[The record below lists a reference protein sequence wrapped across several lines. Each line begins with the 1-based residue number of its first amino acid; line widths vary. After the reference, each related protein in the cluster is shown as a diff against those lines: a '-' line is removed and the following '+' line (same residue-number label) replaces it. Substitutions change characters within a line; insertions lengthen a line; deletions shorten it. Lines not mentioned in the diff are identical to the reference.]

1 MLKEKVARAIKQLKK
16 GKTEYFDEIYDLTR
30 ASVYYVIRGILKD
43 SYLVEDAMQET
54 YVAFLNSIAKIDDEQ
69 NPLSYLL
76 QIAKNKA
83 LDEAR
88 RKTRAAGANI
98 DDVEIATSDV
108 TVSDLPLLEHARQN
122 LSDDEFRILE
132 LTTIYGYRRVE
143 VAKML
148 GEPISTINWKY
159 NKIIKKVKTFYGE
172 EETEVSTTLSGV
184 MVFGDQKFDV
194 TGKKEIETEG
204 NEKET
209 SIEFTTYSNT
219 NPRNFVK
226 IKQSVEVENGA
237 QEVEYEYE
245 IYENGEK
252 AREFKL
258 EIEDENGKT
267 EVSFKMEIENVPE
280 ETEYKII
287 KGDVDGKFK
296 IKYEKGKEKGFITV
310 ESVEGGYK
318 LTYNNGYSEVI

>member
-1 MLKEKVARAIKQLKK
+1 MKKKIISIVCALALIGTMTAALTACDVKGGGNAAKVKVNANDVYALSALTGAEYLDQTESGATGAAETTRPGVITDADVSGIKDCLNMFDDVISGGGITQTVEKNEDVEGLYKDYPFVMTVTVGNTGITAKMYYKEVNTV
-16 GKTEYFDEIYDLTR
+16 TETE
-30 ASVYYVIRGILKD
+30 
-43 SYLVEDAMQET
+43 
-54 YVAFLNSIAKIDDEQ
+54 IDD
-69 NPLSYLL
+69 
-76 QIAKNKA
+76 
-83 LDEAR
+83 
-88 RKTRAAGANI
+88 
-98 DDVEIATSDV
+98 
-108 TVSDLPLLEHARQN
+108 
-122 LSDDEFRILE
+122 
-132 LTTIYGYRRVE
+132 
-143 VAKML
+143 
-148 GEPISTINWKY
+148 
-159 NKIIKKVKTFYGE
+159 GE

-209 SIEFTTYSNT
+209 SIEFTTKSKA
-219 NPRNFVK
+219 NPLNYVK

-318 LTYNNGYSEVI
+318 LTYNNGYFEVI

>member
-1 MLKEKVARAIKQLKK
+1 MKKKIISIVCALALIGTMTAALTACDVKGGGGNAAKVKVNAKDVYALSALTGAEYLAQTESGATGAAETTRPGVITDADVSGIKDCLNMFDDILAGGGISQNVAENTDKDGEFKDYPFVMTVTVGNTGITAKMYYKEVNTV
-16 GKTEYFDEIYDLTR
+16 TETE
-30 ASVYYVIRGILKD
+30 
-43 SYLVEDAMQET
+43 
-54 YVAFLNSIAKIDDEQ
+54 IDD
-69 NPLSYLL
+69 
-76 QIAKNKA
+76 
-83 LDEAR
+83 
-88 RKTRAAGANI
+88 
-98 DDVEIATSDV
+98 
-108 TVSDLPLLEHARQN
+108 
-122 LSDDEFRILE
+122 
-132 LTTIYGYRRVE
+132 
-143 VAKML
+143 
-148 GEPISTINWKY
+148 
-159 NKIIKKVKTFYGE
+159 GE

-209 SIEFTTYSNT
+209 SIEFTTKSQT
-219 NPRNFVK
+219 NPLNYVK

-258 EIEDENGKT
+258 EVEDENGKT

-310 ESVEGGYK
+310 EAVEGGYK
-318 LTYNNGYSEVI
+318 LTYNNGYFEVI

>member
-1 MLKEKVARAIKQLKK
+1 MKKKIISIVCALALIGTMTAALTACDVKGGGGNAAKVKVNANDVYALSALTGAEYLAQTESGATGAAETTRPGVITDADVSGIKDCLNMFDDILSGGGISQNVAENTDKDGEFKDYPFVMTVTVGNTGITAKMYYKEVNTV
-16 GKTEYFDEIYDLTR
+16 TETE
-30 ASVYYVIRGILKD
+30 
-43 SYLVEDAMQET
+43 
-54 YVAFLNSIAKIDDEQ
+54 IDD
-69 NPLSYLL
+69 
-76 QIAKNKA
+76 
-83 LDEAR
+83 
-88 RKTRAAGANI
+88 
-98 DDVEIATSDV
+98 
-108 TVSDLPLLEHARQN
+108 
-122 LSDDEFRILE
+122 
-132 LTTIYGYRRVE
+132 
-143 VAKML
+143 
-148 GEPISTINWKY
+148 
-159 NKIIKKVKTFYGE
+159 GE

-204 NEKET
+204 DEKET
-209 SIEFTTYSNT
+209 SIEFTTRSQT
-219 NPRNFVK
+219 NRDNYVK

-310 ESVEGGYK
+310 EAVEGGYK

>member
-1 MLKEKVARAIKQLKK
+1 MKKKIISIVCALALVGTMTAALTACDVKGGGGNAAKVKVNANDVYALSALTGAEYLDQTESGATGAAETTRPGVITDADVSGIKDCLNMFDDVISGGGITQTVEKNEDVEGLYKDYPFVMTVTVGNTGITAKMYYKEVNTV
-16 GKTEYFDEIYDLTR
+16 TETE
-30 ASVYYVIRGILKD
+30 
-43 SYLVEDAMQET
+43 
-54 YVAFLNSIAKIDDEQ
+54 IDD
-69 NPLSYLL
+69 
-76 QIAKNKA
+76 
-83 LDEAR
+83 
-88 RKTRAAGANI
+88 G
-98 DDVEIATSDV
+98 V
-108 TVSDLPLLEHARQN
+108 
-122 LSDDEFRILE
+122 
-132 LTTIYGYRRVE
+132 
-143 VAKML
+143 
-148 GEPISTINWKY
+148 
-159 NKIIKKVKTFYGE
+159 

-184 MVFGDQKFDV
+184 MVFDGKEFEV
-194 TGKKEIETEG
+194 SGKKEIETEG

-209 SIEFTTYSNT
+209 SIEFTTKSRE
-219 NPRNFVK
+219 NPLNYVK

-310 ESVEGGYK
+310 EAVEGGYK

>member
-1 MLKEKVARAIKQLKK
+1 MKKKIISIVCALALIGTMTAALTACDVKGGGGNAAKVKVNANDVYALSALTGAEYLAQTESGATGAAETTRPGVITDADVSGIKDCLNMFDDILAGGGISQNVAENTDKDGEFKDYPFVMTVTVGNTGITAKMYYKEVNTV
-16 GKTEYFDEIYDLTR
+16 TETE
-30 ASVYYVIRGILKD
+30 
-43 SYLVEDAMQET
+43 
-54 YVAFLNSIAKIDDEQ
+54 IDD
-69 NPLSYLL
+69 
-76 QIAKNKA
+76 
-83 LDEAR
+83 
-88 RKTRAAGANI
+88 
-98 DDVEIATSDV
+98 
-108 TVSDLPLLEHARQN
+108 
-122 LSDDEFRILE
+122 
-132 LTTIYGYRRVE
+132 
-143 VAKML
+143 
-148 GEPISTINWKY
+148 
-159 NKIIKKVKTFYGE
+159 GE

-209 SIEFTTYSNT
+209 SIEFTTRSKA
-219 NPRNFVK
+219 NPLNYVK

-258 EIEDENGKT
+258 EVEDENGKT

-310 ESVEGGYK
+310 EAVEGGYK

>member
-1 MLKEKVARAIKQLKK
+1 MKKKIISIVCALALIGTMTAALTACDVKGGGGNAEKVKVNANDVYALSALTGAEYLGQTESGATGAAETTRPGVITDADVSGIKDCLNMFDDIISGGGITQTVEKNEDVEGLYKDYPFVMTVTVGNTGITAK
-16 GKTEYFDEIYDLTR
+16 MYYKEVNTVTETE
-30 ASVYYVIRGILKD
+30 
-43 SYLVEDAMQET
+43 
-54 YVAFLNSIAKIDDEQ
+54 IDD
-69 NPLSYLL
+69 
-76 QIAKNKA
+76 
-83 LDEAR
+83 
-88 RKTRAAGANI
+88 
-98 DDVEIATSDV
+98 
-108 TVSDLPLLEHARQN
+108 
-122 LSDDEFRILE
+122 
-132 LTTIYGYRRVE
+132 
-143 VAKML
+143 
-148 GEPISTINWKY
+148 
-159 NKIIKKVKTFYGE
+159 GE

-184 MVFGDQKFDV
+184 MVFDDKEFEV
-194 TGKKEIETEG
+194 RGKKEIETEG

-209 SIEFTTYSNT
+209 SIEFTTKSKA
-219 NPRNFVK
+219 NPLNYVK

-310 ESVEGGYK
+310 EAVEGGYK
-318 LTYNNGYSEVI
+318 LTYNNGYFEVI

>member
-1 MLKEKVARAIKQLKK
+1 MKKKIISIVCALALIGTMTAALTACDVKGGGGNAEKVKVDANDVYALSALTGAEYLDQTESGATGAAETTRPGVITDADVSGIKDCLNMFDDVISGGGITQTVEKNEDVEGLYKDYPFVMTVTVGNTGITAK
-16 GKTEYFDEIYDLTR
+16 MYYKEVNTVTETE
-30 ASVYYVIRGILKD
+30 
-43 SYLVEDAMQET
+43 
-54 YVAFLNSIAKIDDEQ
+54 IDD
-69 NPLSYLL
+69 
-76 QIAKNKA
+76 
-83 LDEAR
+83 
-88 RKTRAAGANI
+88 
-98 DDVEIATSDV
+98 
-108 TVSDLPLLEHARQN
+108 
-122 LSDDEFRILE
+122 
-132 LTTIYGYRRVE
+132 
-143 VAKML
+143 
-148 GEPISTINWKY
+148 
-159 NKIIKKVKTFYGE
+159 GE

-184 MVFGDQKFDV
+184 MVFDGKEFEV
-194 TGKKEIETEG
+194 SGKKEIETEG

-209 SIEFTTYSNT
+209 SIEFTTKSKA
-219 NPRNFVK
+219 NPLNYVK

-237 QEVEYEYE
+237 QEIEYEYE

-258 EIEDENGKT
+258 EVEDDNGKT

-310 ESVEGGYK
+310 EAVEGGYK

>member
-1 MLKEKVARAIKQLKK
+1 MKKKIISIVCALALIGTMTAALTACDVKGGGNAAKVKVNANDVYALSALTGAEYLAQTESGATGAAETTRPGVITDADVSGIKDCLNMFDDILAGGGISQNVAENTDKDGEFKDYPFVMTVTVGNTGITAKMYYKEVNTV
-16 GKTEYFDEIYDLTR
+16 TETE
-30 ASVYYVIRGILKD
+30 
-43 SYLVEDAMQET
+43 
-54 YVAFLNSIAKIDDEQ
+54 IDD
-69 NPLSYLL
+69 
-76 QIAKNKA
+76 
-83 LDEAR
+83 
-88 RKTRAAGANI
+88 
-98 DDVEIATSDV
+98 
-108 TVSDLPLLEHARQN
+108 
-122 LSDDEFRILE
+122 
-132 LTTIYGYRRVE
+132 
-143 VAKML
+143 
-148 GEPISTINWKY
+148 
-159 NKIIKKVKTFYGE
+159 GE

-184 MVFGDQKFDV
+184 MVFDGKEFEV
-194 TGKKEIETEG
+194 SGKKEIETEG
-204 NEKET
+204 DEKET
-209 SIEFTTYSNT
+209 SIEFTTKSKA
-219 NPRNFVK
+219 NPRNYVK

-258 EIEDENGKT
+258 EVEDENGKT

>member
-1 MLKEKVARAIKQLKK
+1 MKKKILSIVCALALIGTMTAALTACDVKGGGGNAAKVKVNANDVYALSALTGAEYLDQTESGATGAAETTRPGVITDADVSGIKDCLNMFDDIISGGGITQTIEKNEDVEGLYKDYPFVMTVTVGNTGITAKMYYKEVNTV
-16 GKTEYFDEIYDLTR
+16 TETE
-30 ASVYYVIRGILKD
+30 
-43 SYLVEDAMQET
+43 
-54 YVAFLNSIAKIDDEQ
+54 IDD
-69 NPLSYLL
+69 
-76 QIAKNKA
+76 
-83 LDEAR
+83 
-88 RKTRAAGANI
+88 
-98 DDVEIATSDV
+98 
-108 TVSDLPLLEHARQN
+108 
-122 LSDDEFRILE
+122 
-132 LTTIYGYRRVE
+132 
-143 VAKML
+143 
-148 GEPISTINWKY
+148 
-159 NKIIKKVKTFYGE
+159 GE

-184 MVFGDQKFDV
+184 MVFDGKEFEV
-194 TGKKEIETEG
+194 SGKKEIETEG

-209 SIEFTTYSNT
+209 SIEFTTKSKA
-219 NPRNFVK
+219 NPLNYVK

>member
-1 MLKEKVARAIKQLKK
+1 MKKKIISIVCALALIGTMTAALTACDVKGGGGNAAKVKVNANDVYALSALTGAEYLDQTESGATGAAETTRPGVITDADVSGIKDCLNMFDDIISGGGITQTVEKNEDVEGLYKDYPFVMTVTVGNTGITAKMYYKEVNTV
-16 GKTEYFDEIYDLTR
+16 TETE
-30 ASVYYVIRGILKD
+30 
-43 SYLVEDAMQET
+43 
-54 YVAFLNSIAKIDDEQ
+54 IDD
-69 NPLSYLL
+69 
-76 QIAKNKA
+76 
-83 LDEAR
+83 
-88 RKTRAAGANI
+88 
-98 DDVEIATSDV
+98 
-108 TVSDLPLLEHARQN
+108 
-122 LSDDEFRILE
+122 
-132 LTTIYGYRRVE
+132 
-143 VAKML
+143 
-148 GEPISTINWKY
+148 
-159 NKIIKKVKTFYGE
+159 GE

-209 SIEFTTYSNT
+209 SIEFTTKSKA
-219 NPRNFVK
+219 NPLNYVK

-310 ESVEGGYK
+310 EAVEGGYK

>member
-1 MLKEKVARAIKQLKK
+1 MKKKIISIVCALALVGTMTAALTACDVKGGGGNAAKVKVNAKDVYALSALTGAEYLDQTESGATGAAETTRPGVITDADVSGIKDCLNMFDDILAGGGISQNVAENTDKDGEFK
-16 GKTEYFDEIYDLTR
+16 DYPFVMTITVGNTGISAKMYYREVNTVTKTE
-30 ASVYYVIRGILKD
+30 
-43 SYLVEDAMQET
+43 
-54 YVAFLNSIAKIDDEQ
+54 IDD
-69 NPLSYLL
+69 
-76 QIAKNKA
+76 
-83 LDEAR
+83 
-88 RKTRAAGANI
+88 
-98 DDVEIATSDV
+98 
-108 TVSDLPLLEHARQN
+108 
-122 LSDDEFRILE
+122 
-132 LTTIYGYRRVE
+132 
-143 VAKML
+143 
-148 GEPISTINWKY
+148 
-159 NKIIKKVKTFYGE
+159 GE

-204 NEKET
+204 NETET
-209 SIEFTTYSNT
+209 SIEFTTKSQA
-219 NPRNFVK
+219 NPRNYVK

-252 AREFKL
+252 VREFKL

-267 EVSFKMEIENVPE
+267 EVTFKMEIENAPE

-318 LTYNNGYSEVI
+318 LTYNNGYFEVI

>member
-1 MLKEKVARAIKQLKK
+1 MKKKIISIVCALALIGTMTAALTACDVKGGGNAAKVKVNANDVYALSALTGAEYLAQTESGATGAAETTRPGVITDADVSGIKDCLNMFDDILAGGGISQNVAENTDKDGEFKDYPFVMTVTVGNTGITAKMYYKEVNTV
-16 GKTEYFDEIYDLTR
+16 TETE
-30 ASVYYVIRGILKD
+30 
-43 SYLVEDAMQET
+43 
-54 YVAFLNSIAKIDDEQ
+54 IDD
-69 NPLSYLL
+69 
-76 QIAKNKA
+76 
-83 LDEAR
+83 
-88 RKTRAAGANI
+88 
-98 DDVEIATSDV
+98 
-108 TVSDLPLLEHARQN
+108 
-122 LSDDEFRILE
+122 
-132 LTTIYGYRRVE
+132 
-143 VAKML
+143 
-148 GEPISTINWKY
+148 
-159 NKIIKKVKTFYGE
+159 GE

-209 SIEFTTYSNT
+209 SIEFTTKSQA
-219 NPRNFVK
+219 NPLNYVK

-237 QEVEYEYE
+237 QEIEYEYE
-245 IYENGEK
+245 IYENDEK
-252 AREFKL
+252 VREFKL

-267 EVSFKMEIENVPE
+267 EVSFKMEIENAPE

>member
-1 MLKEKVARAIKQLKK
+1 MKKKIISIVCALALIGTMTAALTACDVKGGGGNAAKVKVNANDVYALSALTGAEYLAQTESGATGAAETTRPGVITDADVSGIKDCLNMFDDILAGGGISQNVAENTDKDGEFKDYPFVMTVTVGNTGITAKMYYKEVNTV
-16 GKTEYFDEIYDLTR
+16 TETE
-30 ASVYYVIRGILKD
+30 
-43 SYLVEDAMQET
+43 
-54 YVAFLNSIAKIDDEQ
+54 IDD
-69 NPLSYLL
+69 
-76 QIAKNKA
+76 
-83 LDEAR
+83 
-88 RKTRAAGANI
+88 
-98 DDVEIATSDV
+98 
-108 TVSDLPLLEHARQN
+108 
-122 LSDDEFRILE
+122 
-132 LTTIYGYRRVE
+132 
-143 VAKML
+143 
-148 GEPISTINWKY
+148 
-159 NKIIKKVKTFYGE
+159 GE

-204 NEKET
+204 NETET
-209 SIEFTTYSNT
+209 SIEFTTRSQT
-219 NPRNFVK
+219 NRDNYVK

>member
-1 MLKEKVARAIKQLKK
+1 MKKKIISIVCALALIGTMTAALTACDVKGGGGNAEKVKVDANDVYALSALTGAEYLDQTESGATGAAETTRPGVITDADVSGIKDCLNMFDDIISGGGITQTVEKNEDVEGLYKDYPFVMTVTVGNTGITAK
-16 GKTEYFDEIYDLTR
+16 MYYKEVNTVTETE
-30 ASVYYVIRGILKD
+30 
-43 SYLVEDAMQET
+43 
-54 YVAFLNSIAKIDDEQ
+54 IDD
-69 NPLSYLL
+69 
-76 QIAKNKA
+76 
-83 LDEAR
+83 
-88 RKTRAAGANI
+88 
-98 DDVEIATSDV
+98 
-108 TVSDLPLLEHARQN
+108 
-122 LSDDEFRILE
+122 
-132 LTTIYGYRRVE
+132 
-143 VAKML
+143 
-148 GEPISTINWKY
+148 
-159 NKIIKKVKTFYGE
+159 GE

-184 MVFGDQKFDV
+184 MVFDGKEFEV
-194 TGKKEIETEG
+194 SGKKEIETEG

-209 SIEFTTYSNT
+209 SIEFTTKSKA
-219 NPRNFVK
+219 NPLNYVK

-267 EVSFKMEIENVPE
+267 EVTFKMEIENAPE

-310 ESVEGGYK
+310 EAVEGGYK
-318 LTYNNGYSEVI
+318 LTYNNGYFEVI

>member
-1 MLKEKVARAIKQLKK
+1 MKKKIISIVCALALIGTMTAALTACDVKGGGGNAAKVKVNANDVYALSALTGAENLAQTESGATGAAETTRPGVITDADVSGIKDCLNMFDDILAGGGISQNVAENTDKDGEFKDYPFVMTVTVGNTGITAKMYYKEVNTV
-16 GKTEYFDEIYDLTR
+16 TETE
-30 ASVYYVIRGILKD
+30 
-43 SYLVEDAMQET
+43 
-54 YVAFLNSIAKIDDEQ
+54 IDD
-69 NPLSYLL
+69 
-76 QIAKNKA
+76 
-83 LDEAR
+83 
-88 RKTRAAGANI
+88 
-98 DDVEIATSDV
+98 
-108 TVSDLPLLEHARQN
+108 
-122 LSDDEFRILE
+122 
-132 LTTIYGYRRVE
+132 
-143 VAKML
+143 
-148 GEPISTINWKY
+148 
-159 NKIIKKVKTFYGE
+159 GE

-204 NEKET
+204 DEKET
-209 SIEFTTYSNT
+209 SIEFTTRSQT
-219 NPRNFVK
+219 NRDNYVK

-310 ESVEGGYK
+310 EAVEGGYK

>member
-1 MLKEKVARAIKQLKK
+1 MKKKIISIVCALALIGTMTAALTACDVKGGGNAAKVKVNANDVYALSALTGAEYLAQTESGATGAAETTRPGVITDADVSGIKDCLNMFDDILAGGGISQNVAENTDKDGEFKDYPFVMTVTVGNTGITAKMYYKEVNTV
-16 GKTEYFDEIYDLTR
+16 TETE
-30 ASVYYVIRGILKD
+30 
-43 SYLVEDAMQET
+43 
-54 YVAFLNSIAKIDDEQ
+54 IDD
-69 NPLSYLL
+69 
-76 QIAKNKA
+76 
-83 LDEAR
+83 
-88 RKTRAAGANI
+88 
-98 DDVEIATSDV
+98 
-108 TVSDLPLLEHARQN
+108 
-122 LSDDEFRILE
+122 
-132 LTTIYGYRRVE
+132 
-143 VAKML
+143 
-148 GEPISTINWKY
+148 
-159 NKIIKKVKTFYGE
+159 GE

-184 MVFGDQKFDV
+184 MVFRDQKFDV

-204 NEKET
+204 DEKET
-209 SIEFTTYSNT
+209 SIEFTTKSKT
-219 NPRNFVK
+219 NPLNYVK

-258 EIEDENGKT
+258 EVEDENGKT
-267 EVSFKMEIENVPE
+267 EVSFKMEIENAPE

-310 ESVEGGYK
+310 EAVEGGYK

>member
-1 MLKEKVARAIKQLKK
+1 MKKKIISIVCALALIGTMTAALTACDVKGGGNAAKVKVNANDVYALSALTGAEYLAQTESGATGAAETTRPGVITDADVSGIKDCLNMFDDILAGGGISQNVAENTDKDGEFKDYPFVMTVTVGNTGITAKMYYKEVNTV
-16 GKTEYFDEIYDLTR
+16 TETE
-30 ASVYYVIRGILKD
+30 
-43 SYLVEDAMQET
+43 
-54 YVAFLNSIAKIDDEQ
+54 IDD
-69 NPLSYLL
+69 
-76 QIAKNKA
+76 
-83 LDEAR
+83 
-88 RKTRAAGANI
+88 
-98 DDVEIATSDV
+98 
-108 TVSDLPLLEHARQN
+108 
-122 LSDDEFRILE
+122 
-132 LTTIYGYRRVE
+132 
-143 VAKML
+143 
-148 GEPISTINWKY
+148 
-159 NKIIKKVKTFYGE
+159 GE

-209 SIEFTTYSNT
+209 SIEFTTKSQA
-219 NPRNFVK
+219 NPLNFVK

-258 EIEDENGKT
+258 EVEDENGKT
-267 EVSFKMEIENVPE
+267 EVSFKMEIENAPE

-287 KGDVDGKFK
+287 KGDVAGKFK

-310 ESVEGGYK
+310 EAVEGGYK

>member
-1 MLKEKVARAIKQLKK
+1 MKKKIISIVCALALIGTMTAALTACDVKGGGNAAKVKVNANDVYALSALTGAEYLAQTESGATGAAETTRPSVITDADVSGIKDCLNMFDDILAGGGISQNVAENTDKDGEFKDYPFVMTVTVGNTGITAKMYYKEVNTV
-16 GKTEYFDEIYDLTR
+16 TETE
-30 ASVYYVIRGILKD
+30 
-43 SYLVEDAMQET
+43 
-54 YVAFLNSIAKIDDEQ
+54 IDD
-69 NPLSYLL
+69 
-76 QIAKNKA
+76 
-83 LDEAR
+83 
-88 RKTRAAGANI
+88 
-98 DDVEIATSDV
+98 
-108 TVSDLPLLEHARQN
+108 
-122 LSDDEFRILE
+122 
-132 LTTIYGYRRVE
+132 
-143 VAKML
+143 
-148 GEPISTINWKY
+148 
-159 NKIIKKVKTFYGE
+159 GE

-209 SIEFTTYSNT
+209 SIEFTTKSQA
-219 NPRNFVK
+219 NPLNFVK

-258 EIEDENGKT
+258 EVEDENGKT

>member
-1 MLKEKVARAIKQLKK
+1 MKKKIISIVCALALIGTMTAALTACDVKGGGGNAAKVKVNANDVYALSALTGAEYLDQTESGATGAAETTRPGVITDADVSGIKDCLNMFDDVISGGGITQTVEKNEDVEGLYKDYPFVMTVTVGNTGITAKMYYKEVNTV
-16 GKTEYFDEIYDLTR
+16 TETE
-30 ASVYYVIRGILKD
+30 
-43 SYLVEDAMQET
+43 
-54 YVAFLNSIAKIDDEQ
+54 IDD
-69 NPLSYLL
+69 
-76 QIAKNKA
+76 
-83 LDEAR
+83 
-88 RKTRAAGANI
+88 
-98 DDVEIATSDV
+98 
-108 TVSDLPLLEHARQN
+108 
-122 LSDDEFRILE
+122 
-132 LTTIYGYRRVE
+132 
-143 VAKML
+143 
-148 GEPISTINWKY
+148 
-159 NKIIKKVKTFYGE
+159 GE

-184 MVFGDQKFDV
+184 MVFDGKEFEV
-194 TGKKEIETEG
+194 SGKKEIETEG
-204 NEKET
+204 DEKET
-209 SIEFTTYSNT
+209 SIEFTTKSKA
-219 NPRNFVK
+219 NPLNYVK

-267 EVSFKMEIENVPE
+267 EVSFKMEIENAPE

-310 ESVEGGYK
+310 EAVEGGYK

>member
-1 MLKEKVARAIKQLKK
+1 MKKKIISIVCALALIGTMTAALTACDVKGGGNAAKVKVNANDVYALSALTGAEYLDQTESGATGAAETTRPGVITDADVSGIKDCLNMFDDVISGGGITQTVEKNEDVEGLYKDYPFVMTVTVGNTGITAKMYYKEVNTV
-16 GKTEYFDEIYDLTR
+16 TETE
-30 ASVYYVIRGILKD
+30 
-43 SYLVEDAMQET
+43 
-54 YVAFLNSIAKIDDEQ
+54 IDD
-69 NPLSYLL
+69 
-76 QIAKNKA
+76 
-83 LDEAR
+83 
-88 RKTRAAGANI
+88 
-98 DDVEIATSDV
+98 
-108 TVSDLPLLEHARQN
+108 
-122 LSDDEFRILE
+122 
-132 LTTIYGYRRVE
+132 
-143 VAKML
+143 
-148 GEPISTINWKY
+148 
-159 NKIIKKVKTFYGE
+159 GE

-184 MVFGDQKFDV
+184 MVFDDKEFEV
-194 TGKKEIETEG
+194 SGKKEIETEG

-209 SIEFTTYSNT
+209 SIEFTTKSKA
-219 NPRNFVK
+219 NPLNYVK
-226 IKQSVEVENGA
+226 IKQSVEIENGA

-258 EIEDENGKT
+258 EVEDENGKT

-310 ESVEGGYK
+310 EAVEGGYK

>member
-1 MLKEKVARAIKQLKK
+1 MKKKIISIVCALALVGTMTAALTACDVKGGGGNAAKVKVNANDVYALSALTGAEYLAQTESGATGAAETTRPGVITDADVSGIKDCLNMFDDILAGGGISQNVAENTDKDGEFKDYPFVMTVTVGNTGITAKMYYKEVNTV
-16 GKTEYFDEIYDLTR
+16 TETE
-30 ASVYYVIRGILKD
+30 
-43 SYLVEDAMQET
+43 
-54 YVAFLNSIAKIDDEQ
+54 IDD
-69 NPLSYLL
+69 
-76 QIAKNKA
+76 
-83 LDEAR
+83 
-88 RKTRAAGANI
+88 
-98 DDVEIATSDV
+98 
-108 TVSDLPLLEHARQN
+108 
-122 LSDDEFRILE
+122 
-132 LTTIYGYRRVE
+132 
-143 VAKML
+143 
-148 GEPISTINWKY
+148 
-159 NKIIKKVKTFYGE
+159 GE

-184 MVFGDQKFDV
+184 MVFDGKEFEV
-194 TGKKEIETEG
+194 SGKKEIETEG
-204 NEKET
+204 NETET
-209 SIEFTTYSNT
+209 SIEFTTKSRE
-219 NPRNFVK
+219 NPLNYVK

>member
-1 MLKEKVARAIKQLKK
+1 MKKKIISIVCALALIGTMTAALTACDVKGGGGNAEKVKVDANDVYALSALTGAEYLDQTESGATGAAETTRPGVITDADVSGIKDCLNMFDDIISGGGITQTVEKNEDVEGLYKDYPFVMTVTVGNTGITAK
-16 GKTEYFDEIYDLTR
+16 MYYKEVNTVTETE
-30 ASVYYVIRGILKD
+30 
-43 SYLVEDAMQET
+43 
-54 YVAFLNSIAKIDDEQ
+54 IDD
-69 NPLSYLL
+69 
-76 QIAKNKA
+76 
-83 LDEAR
+83 
-88 RKTRAAGANI
+88 
-98 DDVEIATSDV
+98 
-108 TVSDLPLLEHARQN
+108 
-122 LSDDEFRILE
+122 
-132 LTTIYGYRRVE
+132 
-143 VAKML
+143 
-148 GEPISTINWKY
+148 
-159 NKIIKKVKTFYGE
+159 GE

-184 MVFGDQKFDV
+184 MVFDGKEFEV
-194 TGKKEIETEG
+194 SGKKEIETEG

-209 SIEFTTYSNT
+209 SIEFTTKSKA
-219 NPRNFVK
+219 NPLNYVK

-310 ESVEGGYK
+310 EAVEGGYK
-318 LTYNNGYSEVI
+318 LTYNNGYFEVI

>member
-1 MLKEKVARAIKQLKK
+1 MKKKIISIVCALALVGTMTAALTACDVKGGGNAAKVKVNANDVYALSALTGAEYLAQTESGATGAAETTRPGVITDADVSGIKDCLNMFDDILAGGGISQNVAENTDKDGEFKDYPFVMTVTVGNTGITAKMYYKEVSTV
-16 GKTEYFDEIYDLTR
+16 TETE
-30 ASVYYVIRGILKD
+30 
-43 SYLVEDAMQET
+43 
-54 YVAFLNSIAKIDDEQ
+54 IDD
-69 NPLSYLL
+69 
-76 QIAKNKA
+76 
-83 LDEAR
+83 
-88 RKTRAAGANI
+88 
-98 DDVEIATSDV
+98 
-108 TVSDLPLLEHARQN
+108 
-122 LSDDEFRILE
+122 
-132 LTTIYGYRRVE
+132 
-143 VAKML
+143 
-148 GEPISTINWKY
+148 
-159 NKIIKKVKTFYGE
+159 GE

-209 SIEFTTYSNT
+209 SIEFTTKSKT
-219 NPRNFVK
+219 NPLNYVK

-258 EIEDENGKT
+258 EVEDENGKT

-310 ESVEGGYK
+310 EAVEGGYK

>member
-1 MLKEKVARAIKQLKK
+1 MKKKILSIVCALALIGTMTAALTACDVKGGGGNAAKVKVNANDVYALSALTGAEYLGQTESGATGAAETTRPGVITDADVSGIKDCLNMFDDVISGGGITQTVEKNEDVEGLYKDYPFVMTVTVGNTGITAKMYYKEVNTV
-16 GKTEYFDEIYDLTR
+16 TETE
-30 ASVYYVIRGILKD
+30 
-43 SYLVEDAMQET
+43 
-54 YVAFLNSIAKIDDEQ
+54 IDD
-69 NPLSYLL
+69 
-76 QIAKNKA
+76 
-83 LDEAR
+83 
-88 RKTRAAGANI
+88 
-98 DDVEIATSDV
+98 
-108 TVSDLPLLEHARQN
+108 
-122 LSDDEFRILE
+122 
-132 LTTIYGYRRVE
+132 
-143 VAKML
+143 
-148 GEPISTINWKY
+148 
-159 NKIIKKVKTFYGE
+159 GE

-209 SIEFTTYSNT
+209 SIEFTTKSKA
-219 NPRNFVK
+219 NPLNYVK

-258 EIEDENGKT
+258 EVEDENGKT
-267 EVSFKMEIENVPE
+267 EVTFKMEIENAPE

>member
-1 MLKEKVARAIKQLKK
+1 MKKKIISIVCALALIGTMTAALTACDVKGGGNAAKVKVNANDVYALSALTGAEYLDQTESGATGAAETTRPGVITDADVSGIKDCLNMFDDVISGGGITQTVEKNEDVEGLYKDYPFVMTVTVGNTGITAKMYYKEVNTV
-16 GKTEYFDEIYDLTR
+16 TETE
-30 ASVYYVIRGILKD
+30 
-43 SYLVEDAMQET
+43 
-54 YVAFLNSIAKIDDEQ
+54 IDD
-69 NPLSYLL
+69 
-76 QIAKNKA
+76 
-83 LDEAR
+83 
-88 RKTRAAGANI
+88 
-98 DDVEIATSDV
+98 
-108 TVSDLPLLEHARQN
+108 
-122 LSDDEFRILE
+122 
-132 LTTIYGYRRVE
+132 
-143 VAKML
+143 
-148 GEPISTINWKY
+148 
-159 NKIIKKVKTFYGE
+159 GE

-184 MVFGDQKFDV
+184 MVFDDKEFEV
-194 TGKKEIETEG
+194 SGKKEIETEG
-204 NEKET
+204 DEKET
-209 SIEFTTYSNT
+209 SIEFTTKSKA
-219 NPRNFVK
+219 NPLNYVK

-258 EIEDENGKT
+258 EVEDENGKT

>member
-1 MLKEKVARAIKQLKK
+1 MKKKIISIVCALALIGTMTAALTACDVKGGGNAAKVKVNANDVYALSALTGAEYLDQTESGATGAAETTRPGVITDADVSGIKDCLNMFDDIISGGGITQTVEKNEDVEGLYKDYPFVMTVTVGNTGITAKMYYKEENTV
-16 GKTEYFDEIYDLTR
+16 TETE
-30 ASVYYVIRGILKD
+30 
-43 SYLVEDAMQET
+43 
-54 YVAFLNSIAKIDDEQ
+54 IDD
-69 NPLSYLL
+69 
-76 QIAKNKA
+76 
-83 LDEAR
+83 
-88 RKTRAAGANI
+88 
-98 DDVEIATSDV
+98 
-108 TVSDLPLLEHARQN
+108 
-122 LSDDEFRILE
+122 
-132 LTTIYGYRRVE
+132 
-143 VAKML
+143 
-148 GEPISTINWKY
+148 
-159 NKIIKKVKTFYGE
+159 GE

-184 MVFGDQKFDV
+184 MVFDDKEFEV
-194 TGKKEIETEG
+194 SGKKEIETEG

-209 SIEFTTYSNT
+209 SIEFTTKSKA
-219 NPRNFVK
+219 NPLNYVK

-310 ESVEGGYK
+310 EAVEGGYK

>member
-1 MLKEKVARAIKQLKK
+1 MKKKIISIVCALALIGTMTAALTACDVKGGGGNAAKVKVNANDVYALSALTGAEYLDQTESGATGAAETTRPGVITDADVSGIKDCLNMFDDVISGGAITQTVEKNEDVEGLYKDYPFVMTVTVGNTGITAKMYYKEVNTV
-16 GKTEYFDEIYDLTR
+16 TETE
-30 ASVYYVIRGILKD
+30 
-43 SYLVEDAMQET
+43 
-54 YVAFLNSIAKIDDEQ
+54 IDD
-69 NPLSYLL
+69 
-76 QIAKNKA
+76 
-83 LDEAR
+83 
-88 RKTRAAGANI
+88 
-98 DDVEIATSDV
+98 
-108 TVSDLPLLEHARQN
+108 
-122 LSDDEFRILE
+122 
-132 LTTIYGYRRVE
+132 
-143 VAKML
+143 
-148 GEPISTINWKY
+148 
-159 NKIIKKVKTFYGE
+159 GE

-184 MVFGDQKFDV
+184 MVFDDKEFEV
-194 TGKKEIETEG
+194 SGKKEIETEG

-209 SIEFTTYSNT
+209 SIEFTTKSKA
-219 NPRNFVK
+219 NPLNYVK

-252 AREFKL
+252 VREFKL

-310 ESVEGGYK
+310 EAVEGGYK
-318 LTYNNGYSEVI
+318 LTYNNGYFEVI

>member
-1 MLKEKVARAIKQLKK
+1 MKKKIISIVCALALIGTMTAALTACDVKGGGGNAAKVKVNANDVYALSALTGAEYLAQTESGATGAAETTRPGVITDADVSGIKDCLNMFDDILAGGGISQNVAENTDKDGEFKDYPFVMTVTVGNTGITAKMYYKEVNTV
-16 GKTEYFDEIYDLTR
+16 TETE
-30 ASVYYVIRGILKD
+30 
-43 SYLVEDAMQET
+43 
-54 YVAFLNSIAKIDDEQ
+54 IDD
-69 NPLSYLL
+69 
-76 QIAKNKA
+76 
-83 LDEAR
+83 
-88 RKTRAAGANI
+88 G
-98 DDVEIATSDV
+98 V
-108 TVSDLPLLEHARQN
+108 
-122 LSDDEFRILE
+122 
-132 LTTIYGYRRVE
+132 
-143 VAKML
+143 
-148 GEPISTINWKY
+148 
-159 NKIIKKVKTFYGE
+159 

-184 MVFGDQKFDV
+184 MVFDGKEFEV
-194 TGKKEIETEG
+194 SGKKEIETEG
-204 NEKET
+204 DEKET
-209 SIEFTTYSNT
+209 SIEFTTKSKA
-219 NPRNFVK
+219 NPLNYVK

-310 ESVEGGYK
+310 EAVEGGYK

>member
-1 MLKEKVARAIKQLKK
+1 MKKKIISIVCALALIGTMTAALTACDVKGGGGNAAKVKVNANDVYALSALTGAEYLDQTESGATGAAETTRPGVITDADVSGIKDCLNMFDDIISGGGITQTVEKNEDVEGLYKDYPFVMTVTVGNTGITAKMYYKEVNTV
-16 GKTEYFDEIYDLTR
+16 TETE
-30 ASVYYVIRGILKD
+30 
-43 SYLVEDAMQET
+43 
-54 YVAFLNSIAKIDDEQ
+54 IDD
-69 NPLSYLL
+69 
-76 QIAKNKA
+76 
-83 LDEAR
+83 
-88 RKTRAAGANI
+88 
-98 DDVEIATSDV
+98 
-108 TVSDLPLLEHARQN
+108 
-122 LSDDEFRILE
+122 
-132 LTTIYGYRRVE
+132 
-143 VAKML
+143 
-148 GEPISTINWKY
+148 
-159 NKIIKKVKTFYGE
+159 GE

-184 MVFGDQKFDV
+184 MVFDDKEFEV
-194 TGKKEIETEG
+194 SGKKEIETEG
-204 NEKET
+204 DEKET
-209 SIEFTTYSNT
+209 SIEFTTKSKA
-219 NPRNFVK
+219 NPLNYVK

-267 EVSFKMEIENVPE
+267 EVTFKMEIENVPE

-318 LTYNNGYSEVI
+318 LTYNNGYFEVI

>member
-1 MLKEKVARAIKQLKK
+1 MKKKIISIVCALALIGTMTAALTACDVKGGGNAAKVKVNANDVYALSALTGAEYLDQTESGATGAAETTRPGVITDADVSGIKDCLNMFDDILAGGGISQNVAENTDKDGEFKDYPFVMTVTVGNTGITAKMYYKEVNTV
-16 GKTEYFDEIYDLTR
+16 TETE
-30 ASVYYVIRGILKD
+30 
-43 SYLVEDAMQET
+43 
-54 YVAFLNSIAKIDDEQ
+54 IDD
-69 NPLSYLL
+69 
-76 QIAKNKA
+76 
-83 LDEAR
+83 
-88 RKTRAAGANI
+88 G
-98 DDVEIATSDV
+98 V
-108 TVSDLPLLEHARQN
+108 
-122 LSDDEFRILE
+122 
-132 LTTIYGYRRVE
+132 
-143 VAKML
+143 
-148 GEPISTINWKY
+148 
-159 NKIIKKVKTFYGE
+159 

-184 MVFGDQKFDV
+184 MVFDDKEFEV
-194 TGKKEIETEG
+194 SGKKEIETEG

-209 SIEFTTYSNT
+209 SIEFTTKSKA
-219 NPRNFVK
+219 NPLNYVK

-252 AREFKL
+252 VREFKL

-267 EVSFKMEIENVPE
+267 EVTFKMEIENAPE

-310 ESVEGGYK
+310 EAVEGGYK

>member
-1 MLKEKVARAIKQLKK
+1 MTAALTACDVKGGGGNAAKVKVNANDVYALSALTGAEYLAQTESGATGAAETTRPGVITDADVSGIKDCLNMFDDILAGGGISQNVAENTDKDGEFKDYPFVMTVTAGNTGITAKMYYKEVNTV
-16 GKTEYFDEIYDLTR
+16 TETE
-30 ASVYYVIRGILKD
+30 
-43 SYLVEDAMQET
+43 
-54 YVAFLNSIAKIDDEQ
+54 IDD
-69 NPLSYLL
+69 
-76 QIAKNKA
+76 
-83 LDEAR
+83 
-88 RKTRAAGANI
+88 
-98 DDVEIATSDV
+98 
-108 TVSDLPLLEHARQN
+108 
-122 LSDDEFRILE
+122 
-132 LTTIYGYRRVE
+132 
-143 VAKML
+143 
-148 GEPISTINWKY
+148 
-159 NKIIKKVKTFYGE
+159 GE

-209 SIEFTTYSNT
+209 SIEFTTRSQT
-219 NPRNFVK
+219 NRDNYVK

-310 ESVEGGYK
+310 EAVEGGYK

>member
-1 MLKEKVARAIKQLKK
+1 MKK
-16 GKTEYFDEIYDLTR
+16 KIISIVCALALIGTMTAALT
-30 ASVYYVIRGILKD
+30 ACDVKGGGN
-43 SYLVEDAMQET
+43 A
-54 YVAFLNSIAKIDDEQ
+54 AKIKVNANDVYALSALTGAEYLAQTESGATSAAETTRPGVITDADVSGIKDCLNMFDDILAGGGISQ
-69 NPLSYLL
+69 NVAENTDKDGEFKDYPFVMTVTVGNTGLT
-76 QIAKNKA
+76 AKMYYKEVNTVT
-83 LDEAR
+83 E
-88 RKTRAAGANI
+88 TEI
-98 DDVEIATSDV
+98 DD
-108 TVSDLPLLEHARQN
+108 
-122 LSDDEFRILE
+122 
-132 LTTIYGYRRVE
+132 
-143 VAKML
+143 
-148 GEPISTINWKY
+148 
-159 NKIIKKVKTFYGE
+159 GE

-209 SIEFTTYSNT
+209 SIEFTTRSQT
-219 NPRNFVK
+219 NRDNYVK

-258 EIEDENGKT
+258 EVEDENGKT
-267 EVSFKMEIENVPE
+267 EVSFKMEIENAPE

>member
-1 MLKEKVARAIKQLKK
+1 MKKKILSIVCALALIGTMTAALTACDVKGGGGNAAKVKVNAKDVYALSALTGAEYLAQTGSGATGAAETTRPGVITDADVSGIKDCLNMFDDIISGGGITQTVEKNEDVEGLYKDYPFVMTVTVGNTGITAKMYYKEVNTV
-16 GKTEYFDEIYDLTR
+16 TETE
-30 ASVYYVIRGILKD
+30 
-43 SYLVEDAMQET
+43 
-54 YVAFLNSIAKIDDEQ
+54 IDD
-69 NPLSYLL
+69 
-76 QIAKNKA
+76 
-83 LDEAR
+83 
-88 RKTRAAGANI
+88 
-98 DDVEIATSDV
+98 
-108 TVSDLPLLEHARQN
+108 
-122 LSDDEFRILE
+122 
-132 LTTIYGYRRVE
+132 
-143 VAKML
+143 
-148 GEPISTINWKY
+148 
-159 NKIIKKVKTFYGE
+159 GE

-209 SIEFTTYSNT
+209 SIEFTTKSKA
-219 NPRNFVK
+219 NPLNYVK

-267 EVSFKMEIENVPE
+267 EVSLKMEIENVPE

-310 ESVEGGYK
+310 EAVEGGYK

>member
-1 MLKEKVARAIKQLKK
+1 MKKKIISIVCALALIGTMTAALTACDVKGGGGNAEKVKVDANDVYALSALTGAEYLDQTESGATGAAETTRPGVITDADVSGIKDCLNMFDDIISGGGITQTVEKNEDVEGLYKDYPFVMTVTVGNTGITAK
-16 GKTEYFDEIYDLTR
+16 MYYKEVNTVTETE
-30 ASVYYVIRGILKD
+30 
-43 SYLVEDAMQET
+43 
-54 YVAFLNSIAKIDDEQ
+54 IDD
-69 NPLSYLL
+69 
-76 QIAKNKA
+76 
-83 LDEAR
+83 
-88 RKTRAAGANI
+88 
-98 DDVEIATSDV
+98 
-108 TVSDLPLLEHARQN
+108 
-122 LSDDEFRILE
+122 
-132 LTTIYGYRRVE
+132 
-143 VAKML
+143 
-148 GEPISTINWKY
+148 
-159 NKIIKKVKTFYGE
+159 GE

-184 MVFGDQKFDV
+184 MVFDDKEFEV
-194 TGKKEIETEG
+194 RGKKEIETEG

-209 SIEFTTYSNT
+209 SIEFTTKSKA
-219 NPRNFVK
+219 NPLNYVK

-252 AREFKL
+252 VREFKL

>member
-1 MLKEKVARAIKQLKK
+1 MKKKIISIVCALALIGTMTAALTACDVKGGGGNAAKVKVNANDVYALSALTGAEYLDQTESGATGAAETTRPGVITDADVSGIKDCLNMFDDIISGGGITQTVEKNEDVEGLYKDYPFVMTVTVGNTGITAKMYYKEVNTV
-16 GKTEYFDEIYDLTR
+16 TETE
-30 ASVYYVIRGILKD
+30 
-43 SYLVEDAMQET
+43 
-54 YVAFLNSIAKIDDEQ
+54 IDD
-69 NPLSYLL
+69 
-76 QIAKNKA
+76 
-83 LDEAR
+83 
-88 RKTRAAGANI
+88 G
-98 DDVEIATSDV
+98 V
-108 TVSDLPLLEHARQN
+108 
-122 LSDDEFRILE
+122 
-132 LTTIYGYRRVE
+132 
-143 VAKML
+143 
-148 GEPISTINWKY
+148 
-159 NKIIKKVKTFYGE
+159 

-184 MVFGDQKFDV
+184 MVFDDKEFEV
-194 TGKKEIETEG
+194 SGKKEIETEG

-209 SIEFTTYSNT
+209 SIEFTTKSKA
-219 NPRNFVK
+219 NPLNYVK

-310 ESVEGGYK
+310 EAVEGGYK
-318 LTYNNGYSEVI
+318 LTYNNGYFEVI